1 MSGRIC
7 SCSFSEVYG
16 QAAVLIE
23 LVERF
28 AWCCNR
34 IYQLYAFKLK
44 SFLTLFTLLPSLA
57 LSLGHRRWNII
68 VGWFAS
74 LILCKSSPFTSAEGG
89 RLEQGF
95 PFRSA
100 HCAFR
105 EATGSFTMPDQ
116 QVHEWMEKARHF
128 LRLDK
133 IPPTPRKI
141 IVSVVGGL
149 IFVAGIIMLVTP
161 GPAVVLIPLGLL
173 LLASEFK
180 WAEEW
185 AQKVLNLLHRAREK
199 WHQRRTHG

>member
-1 MSGRIC
+1 
-7 SCSFSEVYG
+7 
-16 QAAVLIE
+16 
-23 LVERF
+23 
-28 AWCCNR
+28 
-34 IYQLYAFKLK
+34 
-44 SFLTLFTLLPSLA
+44 
-57 LSLGHRRWNII
+57 
-68 VGWFAS
+68 
-74 LILCKSSPFTSAEGG
+74 
-89 RLEQGF
+89 
-95 PFRSA
+95 
-100 HCAFR
+100 
-105 EATGSFTMPDQ
+105 MPDQ